1 MTDAFKAILT
11 DEEMDTIRATLARV
25 KGGNIPTLEAL
36 DGFLTALVIGP
47 DLVMPSEF
55 FQVIK
60 QGASEDDSLV
70 FETTEEASTFFH
82 LVMKLWNGINDDF
95 RYREV
100 HLSILD
106 GDDIGMPK
114 GNDWAQGFIKGTHLR
129 FEPWRDIANDEA
141 RGGLFVPIWALAY
154 ENAEDPT
161 LRPYAEPMSEERR
174 EQLLVS
180 MMAATKRFYE
190 IFKERRTLGVSRPSG
205 MPYYRTEPKVGRN
218 DRCPCGSGKKYKH
231 CCGGGTVH

>member
-1 MTDAFKAILT
+1 MTDPFKDILT
-11 DEEMDTIRATLARV
+11 DEEKDTIRATLARV

-47 DLVMPSEF
+47 DLVLPSEF
-55 FQVIK
+55 FEVIK
-60 QGASEDDSLV
+60 QGASEDDGLV
-70 FETTEEASTFFH
+70 FETTDEASTFFH

-95 RYREV
+95 QNREV

-154 ENAEDPT
+154 EHAEDPK

-190 IFKERRTLGVSRPSG
+190 IFKARRALGGSRSSG

-231 CCGGGTVH
+231 CCGRVTIH

>member
-1 MTDAFKAILT
+1 MTEALKAMLT
-11 DEEMDTIRATLARV
+11 EEEMDTISATLARIE
-25 KGGNIPTLEAL
+25 GGNIPTLEAL

-55 FQVIK
+55 YEVIK
-60 QGASEDDSLV
+60 EGASEDEDLI
-70 FETTEEASTFFH
+70 FETVDEASTFFH

-95 RYREV
+95 RSGEF
-100 HLSILD
+100 HLPILD
-106 GDDIGMPK
+106 EDETGVARA
-114 GNDWAQGFIKGTHLR
+114 NDWAQGFIKGTHLR
-129 FEPWRDIANDEA
+129 FGPWQEIANDES

-154 ENAEDPT
+154 EHAEDPT

-180 MMAATKRFYE
+180 MMAATKHFYE
-190 IFKERRTLGVSRPSG
+190 IFKERRALGRSQSSG

-231 CCGGGTVH
+231 CCGRVTMH

>member
-1 MTDAFKAILT
+1 MTEPYKDILT
-11 DEEMDTIRATLARV
+11 DEEMATIRATLARV
-25 KGGNIPTLEAL
+25 KGGSIPTLEAL

-47 DLVMPSEF
+47 DLVLPSEF
-55 FQVIK
+55 FEVIK
-60 QGASEDDSLV
+60 QGASEDDDLV

-95 RYREV
+95 RHRDV
-100 HLSILD
+100 HLPILD

-129 FEPWRDIANDEA
+129 FEPWRDIANDES

-154 ENAEDPT
+154 ENAEDPE
-161 LRPYAEPMSEERR
+161 LRPYPEPMSEERR
-174 EQLLVS
+174 EQLVLG
-180 MMAATKRFYE
+180 MIAATERFYE
-190 IFKERRTLGVSRPSG
+190 IFKERRALGGSRSSG

-231 CCGGGTVH
+231 CCGRVTIH